1 VEGVGVTS
9 SSAKAAANVETAR
22 AAIDAFNRRDMEAML
37 ELAGDDFEYDWTRSR
52 GPNAGVYRGTDG
64 FQEFVNEQWEVF
76 DEFRVEPH
84 EFVPCGD
91 RHVLV
96 TTTVYATGRGGVPVN
111 ATSSHLYTFE
121 DGKLVRVT
129 LYQERAEA
137 LAAAAE

>member
-1 VEGVGVTS
+1 MEGVGVSS
-9 SSAKAAANVETAR
+9 SSAEANVEVAR
-22 AAIDAFNRRDMEAML
+22 AAIEAFNRRDMDVML

-52 GPNAGVYRGTDG
+52 GPNAAVYRGTDG

-121 DGKLVRVT
+121 AARLVRVT

-137 LAAAAE
+137 LAAATE